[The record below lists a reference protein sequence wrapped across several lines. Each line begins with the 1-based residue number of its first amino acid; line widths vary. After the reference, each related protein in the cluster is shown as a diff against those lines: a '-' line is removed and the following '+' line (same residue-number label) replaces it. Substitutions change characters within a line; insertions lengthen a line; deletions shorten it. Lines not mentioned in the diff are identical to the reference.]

1 MFFSTYGGNTP
12 LAEGII
18 VGIVVGFI
26 AAIIEYFKK
35 K

>member
-12 LAEGII
+12 LAEGILI
-18 VGIVVGFI
+18 GIVVGIVV
-26 AAIIEYFKK
+26 AIIEAFKK